1 MQWSS
6 NSFGWHSVL
15 EIIVADNRRARN
27 TLNLISITFKSS
39 ISVYFWWFF
48 IYYKEFLYYKLNINT
63 IFMESNRSL
72 NLLPPAGLL
81 TIHLGTNYYNS
92 FKSCIDCFHTS
103 VLGPVIIVTVSLPDS
118 SGRPSHRWGPCW
130 SAAAAWGSCPCS
142 TWPGSPSGPAP
153 WPRWRGSASRCC
165 SARPHTPGHRYR

>member
-92 FKSCIDCFHTS
+92 FKSCIDYFHTS
-103 VLGPVIIVTVSLPDS
+103 VLI
-118 SGRPSHRWGPCW
+118 
-130 SAAAAWGSCPCS
+130 GSVLICILIFLFVFCS
-142 TWPGSPSGPAP
+142 TWPPCHQCRYTPPTFRLAWGRSSWSSLQDPPP
-153 WPRWRGSASRCC
+153 C
-165 SARPHTPGHRYR
+165 SAL